1 MVNQLNKEI
10 LSKVDEII
18 KTIENSSVYQKYL
31 DLKKE
36 INRNKELK
44 KLINEVRVLQ
54 KDIVHHV
61 KDKKVLE
68 EKLNELNNHPLY
80 IEYINTLDEIN
91 NTFSIIENSLNNY
104 FYKKLN

>member
-1 MVNQLNKEI
+1 MNKEI
-10 LSKVDEII
+10 LDKIDEII
-18 KTIENSSVYQKYL
+18 KTIEESPIYQKYL
-31 DLKKE
+31 DLKKQ
-36 INRNKELK
+36 IDNNKELK

-61 KDKKVLE
+61 KEKKVLD

-91 NTFSIIENSLNNY
+91 NIYGIIESNLNNY
-104 FYKKLN
+104 FNKKLN